1 MSIYHDWM
9 VEPDGHPFEVA
20 KPEQGF
26 LLYRSANFA
35 LKTWSPPIARVAMSF
50 YFREISVWAHRCR
63 SSNLT
68 ERNRYSPIM
77 DEMHRFQPI
86 PQLDKLVAA
95 LRKITEILALEL
107 TVPTDRPPDWD
118 DFEWSIARAVATM
131 QGEAQ
136 LLLVDSSWKGPSSW
150 HQFLHEQ
157 RDHVAGR
164 HRRIEQLL
172 NSIGLAANRHG
183 VALLPLKGAAL
194 HSIGI
199 YKAGERPMADV
210 DLLVRCDDVKAT
222 TQLLEDLGFEVTF
235 SNWRHQLFEQRL
247 EKSSVADL
255 GEHIDNPIKI
265 ELHTSVRE
273 RLPVSETD
281 ITHFLFPPVPHPGLN
296 DYRSTASLMM
306 HLLLHA
312 AGNMRAH
319 ALRVIQLHDIA
330 RLGERLARRDW
341 DELLLARPGGQP
353 LWWAAA
359 PLMLTARYYPA
370 AIPPFV
376 NDCLYVECHWFLRR
390 TMRRQSLA
398 DVSWSNIRV
407 YAFPG
412 IEWSR
417 TPCEALRFIA
427 TRIWPSRDAR
437 AELRRFA
444 MNDPGAS
451 KIPWYGISQRARILR
466 WIFSRPLRVQTLLA
480 VHAALAKSE

>member
-1 MSIYHDWM
+1 MTKSSEVYTISGSAPVVASNRMSPS
-9 VEPDGHPFEVA
+9 V
-20 KPEQGF
+20 
-26 LLYRSANFA
+26 
-35 LKTWSPPIARVAMSF
+35 LKTMAKSSS
-50 YFREISVWAHRCR
+50 ISQKFGVWAHR
-63 SSNLT
+63 SKPSNLT
-68 ERNRYSPIM
+68 DRKRYSPFM
-77 DEMHRFQPI
+77 NGMHRFQPI
-86 PQLDKLVAA
+86 PQLDKVAAA
-95 LRKITEILALEL
+95 LRNITEILALEL

-118 DFEWSIARAVATM
+118 DFEWRIAKAVVTM

-136 LLLVDSSWKGPSSW
+136 LLLNASSWKVPSSW
-150 HQFLHEQ
+150 CKFLHEQ

-164 HRRIEQLL
+164 HRRIVQLL
-172 NSIGLAANRHG
+172 NSIDLAAHRHG

-222 TQLLEDLGFEVTF
+222 TQLLEDLGFEATF

-247 EKSSVADL
+247 GKGSVADF
-255 GEHIDNPIKI
+255 GEHISNPIKI
-265 ELHTSVRE
+265 ELHTRVRE

-281 ITHFLFPPVPHPGLN
+281 ITHFLFPAVPHPGLN

-330 RLGERLARRDW
+330 RLGERFARSDW
-341 DELLLARPGGQP
+341 DELLHARPGGQP

-359 PLMLTARYYPA
+359 PLIMTARYYPA
-370 AIPPFV
+370 AIPQFV
-376 NDCLYVECHWFLRR
+376 KDCLNVECPWFLRR
-390 TMRRQSLA
+390 RMRRQRLA

-466 WIFSRPLRVQTLLA
+466 WIFSRPLRVQTVLA